1 MTGPSQSSSSGAFA
15 ARLRRS
21 YIIFTLSFVVLILVL
36 GWQESRG
43 LPSQWVG
50 YAFLLSTVCLYA
62 FIGIICR
69 TSDAR
74 EYYVAGRAVPAF
86 YNGMATAA
94 DWMSVASFMGIAGT
108 LYMTGYNGLAFVM
121 GWTGG
126 YVLLALLLAPYLRK
140 FGQYTIPDFMGARY
154 GGNMARM
161 AGVLCAT
168 LCSLIY
174 LVAQVYGIG
183 MITSRLT
190 SMSFELG
197 ILIAL
202 GGMLVCSFLGGMRA
216 VTWTQ
221 VGQYIIMLV
230 AYLVPVV
237 WLSVK
242 HAQTPVPQVA
252 ATRMLPTIDLL
263 NNEVLRD
270 PGEIEVR
277 ALWAA
282 RADAMQARLDAL
294 PQSWATERAKMRTEL
309 HVLQAQRSSWVDI
322 RILERE
328 LANYPE
334 NALAARDQWIKA
346 RNTYRARAAPPTA
359 QGPPFPSADSEARAL
374 QQRNFLALAF
384 CLMLGTAG
392 MPHILMRSYTTRSV
406 SGARRSVFWCL
417 FFILLLY
424 SLTPAMALFVKF
436 EVYTQLVG
444 TRFDELPIWANGW
457 SRLDVQLLDV
467 VDLNRDGV
475 VQLAEIVLSNDMV
488 VLALADVG
496 GLPYVVSALVAV
508 GALAAALSTADGL
521 LLTVSNALS
530 HDVWFRFWSPSMHA
544 ARRVLISKGLLLL
557 VAFLTAWGASRVNAS
572 ILALVSAAFSFAASS
587 FFPALVMGIFWKR
600 ANKWGAISGMVVGL
614 TVTALYMSLDS
625 TFMRHTLLHL
635 PLDAPSLLW
644 FGIEP
649 IAAGIFGAP
658 AAFATIVV
666 VSLLTPRPDP
676 ATNALVDFIRYP
688 GAGMPPS
695 TTESVSDEWAD
706 TSR

>member
-1 MTGPSQSSSSGAFA
+1 
-15 ARLRRS
+15 
-21 YIIFTLSFVVLILVL
+21 
-36 GWQESRG
+36 
-43 LPSQWVG
+43 
-50 YAFLLSTVCLYA
+50 
-62 FIGIICR
+62 
-69 TSDAR
+69 
-74 EYYVAGRAVPAF
+74 
-86 YNGMATAA
+86 
-94 DWMSVASFMGIAGT
+94 
-108 LYMTGYNGLAFVM
+108 
-121 GWTGG
+121 
-126 YVLLALLLAPYLRK
+126 
-140 FGQYTIPDFMGARY
+140 
-154 GGNMARM
+154 
-161 AGVLCAT
+161 
-168 LCSLIY
+168 
-174 LVAQVYGIG
+174 
-183 MITSRLT
+183 
-190 SMSFELG
+190 
-197 ILIAL
+197 
-202 GGMLVCSFLGGMRA
+202 
-216 VTWTQ
+216 
-221 VGQYIIMLV
+221 
-230 AYLVPVV
+230 
-237 WLSVK
+237 
-242 HAQTPVPQVA
+242 
-252 ATRMLPTIDLL
+252 
-263 NNEVLRD
+263 
-270 PGEIEVR
+270 
-277 ALWAA
+277 
-282 RADAMQARLDAL
+282 
-294 PQSWATERAKMRTEL
+294 
-309 HVLQAQRSSWVDI
+309 
-322 RILERE
+322 
-328 LANYPE
+328 
-334 NALAARDQWIKA
+334 
-346 RNTYRARAAPPTA
+346 
-359 QGPPFPSADSEARAL
+359 L

-417 FFILLLY
+417 LFILLLY

-530 HDVWFRFWSPSMHA
+530 HDVWFRFWSPGMHA

-557 VAFLTAWGASRVNAS
+557 VAFLTAWEASRVDAN

-600 ANKWGAISGMVVGL
+600 ANKWGAICGMVVGL
-614 TVTALYMSLDS
+614 AVTALYMSLDS
-625 TFMRHTLLHL
+625 TFMRYTLLDL

-676 ATNALVDFIRYP
+676 ATDALVDFIRYP
-688 GAGMPPS
+688 EAGMPPS
-695 TTESVSDEWAD
+695 AGETVLHEGSDK
-706 TSR
+706 

>member
-1 MTGPSQSSSSGAFA
+1 MTGFSQSSSSGSFA

-43 LPSQWVG
+43 LPGHWVG
-50 YAFLLSTVCLYA
+50 YAFLLATVCLYA

-294 PQSWATERAKMRTEL
+294 PQSWATERARMRAEL
-309 HVLQAQRSSWVDI
+309 QSLQTQRSSWVDI

-328 LANYPE
+328 LASYPE
-334 NALAARDQWIKA
+334 NAAAARDQWIKA

-359 QGPPFPSADSEARAL
+359 QG
-374 QQRNFLALAF
+374 
-384 CLMLGTAG
+384 
-392 MPHILMRSYTTRSV
+392 
-406 SGARRSVFWCL
+406 
-417 FFILLLY
+417 
-424 SLTPAMALFVKF
+424 
-436 EVYTQLVG
+436 
-444 TRFDELPIWANGW
+444 
-457 SRLDVQLLDV
+457 
-467 VDLNRDGV
+467 
-475 VQLAEIVLSNDMV
+475 
-488 VLALADVG
+488 
-496 GLPYVVSALVAV
+496 
-508 GALAAALSTADGL
+508 
-521 LLTVSNALS
+521 
-530 HDVWFRFWSPSMHA
+530 SPCHAA
-544 ARRVLISKGLLLL
+544 ARR
-557 VAFLTAWGASRVNAS
+557 
-572 ILALVSAAFSFAASS
+572 
-587 FFPALVMGIFWKR
+587 
-600 ANKWGAISGMVVGL
+600 
-614 TVTALYMSLDS
+614 
-625 TFMRHTLLHL
+625 
-635 PLDAPSLLW
+635 
-644 FGIEP
+644 
-649 IAAGIFGAP
+649 
-658 AAFATIVV
+658 
-666 VSLLTPRPDP
+666 PR
-676 ATNALVDFIRYP
+676 
-688 GAGMPPS
+688 
-695 TTESVSDEWAD
+695 
-706 TSR
+706 